1 MAERCEVPWSFD
13 HPDDASGASVSDAPR
28 PVALSGQPCPEPAYV
43 VIRDPEGDEGQVCE
57 AHWLDALRRSGGLIR
72 GVRLVRQQ

>member
-1 MAERCEVPWSFD
+1 MAERCEVPWSFP
-13 HPDDASGASVSDAPR
+13 H
-28 PVALSGQPCPEPAYV
+28 LGQPCPEPAYV

-72 GVRLVRQQ
+72 GVRLVRQS